1 MRVETTKHAI
11 VKLHRRRR
19 SADKWSTRKK
29 SIGLGILVLSF
40 CCMSGAV
47 QAQEYP
53 TQPITMLIDRTPGAG
68 TDVCSRVMALGASKV
83 LGQEIIPMN
92 KPGAGGA
99 VAAGIL
105 ATSKPDGYTILGHT
119 ISSLTIIPH
128 MEPVSYDPLKDIIPI
143 IHFGTFHCAIIVR
156 ADSPHK
162 SFKDL
167 IDFARKNPGKASL
180 GVIGIGNPPHLDME
194 LVMQQE
200 KVNMAVIPF
209 GGAVPTITALLGGH
223 ITSAG
228 VGASGWM
235 PNYKA
240 GKIRLLA
247 IVSEK
252 RIIPDVPTLH
262 EFGYPYYGIS
272 TEYYLMGAPKGTP
285 EAIVKKLE
293 GAFRKAMDT
302 PAFRTTAENLFVYDP
317 NPLPIQAFRDLIEKL
332 YVKNGEIIKKA
343 KLGK

>member
-1 MRVETTKHAI
+1 MRVETKHAI
-11 VKLHRRRR
+11 VKLHRGRRA
-19 SADKWSTRKK
+19 SNKWSTRKK
-29 SIGLGILVLSF
+29 SIGLGIFALSF
-40 CCMSGAV
+40 CCMIGAV

-68 TDVCSRVMALGASKV
+68 TDICSRALAIGASKA

-105 ATSKPDGYTILGHT
+105 ATSKPDGYTILALT
-119 ISSLTIIPH
+119 TSSLAIIPH

-143 IHFGTFHCAIIVR
+143 VHFGTFHTAVIVR

-167 IDFARKNPGKASL
+167 IDFARKNPGKASF
-180 GVIGIGNPPHLDME
+180 GVIGIGNSPHLDME
-194 LVMQQE
+194 LVMMQE
-200 KVNMAVIPF
+200 KVDIAVIPF
-209 GGAVPTITALLGGH
+209 GGAAPTVTALLGGH

-228 VGASGWM
+228 VGSSAWM

-302 PAFRTTAENLFVYDP
+302 PVFRAAAENLFVYDP
-317 NPLPIQAFRDLIEKL
+317 NPLPIQALRELIERL